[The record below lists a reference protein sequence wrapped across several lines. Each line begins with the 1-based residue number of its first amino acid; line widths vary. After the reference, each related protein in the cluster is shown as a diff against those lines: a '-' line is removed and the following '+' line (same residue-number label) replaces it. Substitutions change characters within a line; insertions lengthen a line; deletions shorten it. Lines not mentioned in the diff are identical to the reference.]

1 MASGAAGDPMGVD
14 QTMGAAVIVAGVGC
28 RRGAGEH
35 DIAAALAAALA
46 RAGIARTELSLI
58 ATSARKGSEPGI
70 TATVATMGLPLVLV
84 TQDELEAA
92 GPRTATISARVLAV
106 AGVPSVAE
114 AAALAAAGAQARL
127 LAPRI
132 AVGAATCALADT
144 GATP

>member
-1 MASGAAGDPMGVD
+1 
-14 QTMGAAVIVAGVGC
+14 MGAAVIVAGVGC

-35 DIAAALAAALA
+35 DIAAAIAAALA

-58 ATSARKGSEPGI
+58 ATSARKSGEAGI
-70 TATVATMGLPLVLV
+70 VAAAAAIGVPLVAV
-84 TQDELEAA
+84 AQYDLEAA
-92 GPRTATISARVLAV
+92 GPRTATTSARVLAV

-127 LAPRI
+127 LAPRV
-132 AVGAATCALADT
+132 AFGAATCALAGT